1 MAEASAGG
9 DAWCGAS
16 AARSDALARVPSP
29 LVFLARRSQRRG
41 CAKPRAI
48 AKLHGKDRAAV
59 ETAIKAAIE
68 IRKQEAEAAMTES
81 MNNRVYVRALE
92 KATAALE
99 NGHGRG
105 FPASQCRHFLKRLL
119 QSDRPI
125 FGNLMGADRQDLAA
139 FLDAPAY
146 ENQNPNKE
154 YAEGCET
161 STPGLKSTK
170 VPVRLD

>member
-1 MAEASAGG
+1 
-9 DAWCGAS
+9 
-16 AARSDALARVPSP
+16 
-29 LVFLARRSQRRG
+29 
-41 CAKPRAI
+41 
-48 AKLHGKDRAAV
+48 
-59 ETAIKAAIE
+59 
-68 IRKQEAEAAMTES
+68 
-81 MNNRVYVRALE
+81 MNNRVYIKALE
-92 KATAALE
+92 QATAALE

-154 YAEGCET
+154 YAEGWKT
-161 STPGLKSTK
+161 STPGQTSMPGN
-170 VPVRLD
+170 PVRLDEKSTQVRAAKSGDCRDAETNVGRNDRG

>member
-1 MAEASAGG
+1 
-9 DAWCGAS
+9 
-16 AARSDALARVPSP
+16 
-29 LVFLARRSQRRG
+29 
-41 CAKPRAI
+41 
-48 AKLHGKDRAAV
+48 
-59 ETAIKAAIE
+59 
-68 IRKQEAEAAMTES
+68 MTES

-125 FGNLMGADRQDLAA
+125 FGNLMGADRQDLVA

-146 ENQNPNKE
+146 ETKTQMK
-154 YAEGCET
+154 G
-161 STPGLKSTK
+161 TPRAAK
-170 VPVRLD
+170 PVRLDKNQRRCVP

>member
-1 MAEASAGG
+1 
-9 DAWCGAS
+9 
-16 AARSDALARVPSP
+16 
-29 LVFLARRSQRRG
+29 
-41 CAKPRAI
+41 
-48 AKLHGKDRAAV
+48 
-59 ETAIKAAIE
+59 
-68 IRKQEAEAAMTES
+68 MTES
-81 MNNRVYVRALE
+81 MNNRVDVKALE

-119 QSDRPI
+119 QSGRPI
-125 FGNLMGADRQDLAA
+125 LCNLMGADRQDLVA

-161 STPGLKSTK
+161 STPGLKSK
-170 VPVRLD
+170 QAPVRLD

>member
-1 MAEASAGG
+1 
-9 DAWCGAS
+9 
-16 AARSDALARVPSP
+16 
-29 LVFLARRSQRRG
+29 
-41 CAKPRAI
+41 
-48 AKLHGKDRAAV
+48 
-59 ETAIKAAIE
+59 
-68 IRKQEAEAAMTES
+68 MTES
-81 MNNRVYVRALE
+81 MINRVYVKALE

-161 STPGLKSTK
+161 STPGQINAGASRRVGRLRNQYAWTKISASTSTLGLKSTQ
-170 VPVRLD
+170 VRAAESGDCMDAESNIGRIDRG

>member
-1 MAEASAGG
+1 
-9 DAWCGAS
+9 
-16 AARSDALARVPSP
+16 
-29 LVFLARRSQRRG
+29 
-41 CAKPRAI
+41 
-48 AKLHGKDRAAV
+48 
-59 ETAIKAAIE
+59 
-68 IRKQEAEAAMTES
+68 MTES

-146 ENQNPNKE
+146 ETEN
-154 YAEGCET
+154 
-161 STPGLKSTK
+161 LKTK
-170 VPVRLD
+170 CTRRAANPVRLD

>member
-1 MAEASAGG
+1 
-9 DAWCGAS
+9 
-16 AARSDALARVPSP
+16 
-29 LVFLARRSQRRG
+29 
-41 CAKPRAI
+41 
-48 AKLHGKDRAAV
+48 
-59 ETAIKAAIE
+59 
-68 IRKQEAEAAMTES
+68 MTES

-125 FGNLMGADRQDLAA
+125 FGNLMGADRQDLVA

-146 ENQNPNKE
+146 ENQNPNK
-154 YAEGCET
+154 
-161 STPGLKSTK
+161 STLRAAK
-170 VPVRLD
+170 PVRLDKDQRRCVP

>member
-1 MAEASAGG
+1 
-9 DAWCGAS
+9 
-16 AARSDALARVPSP
+16 
-29 LVFLARRSQRRG
+29 VFLARRSQRRRG
-41 CAKPRAI
+41 AKLRAI
-48 AKLHGKDRAAV
+48 AKLHGKDRAAA
-59 ETAIKAAIE
+59 EAAIKAAIE

-99 NGHGRG
+99 NGHDRS
-105 FPASQCRHFLKRLL
+105 FPAIQCRHFLNRLL
-119 QSDRPI
+119 QSDSPI

-161 STPGLKSTK
+161 STPGLKSAQ